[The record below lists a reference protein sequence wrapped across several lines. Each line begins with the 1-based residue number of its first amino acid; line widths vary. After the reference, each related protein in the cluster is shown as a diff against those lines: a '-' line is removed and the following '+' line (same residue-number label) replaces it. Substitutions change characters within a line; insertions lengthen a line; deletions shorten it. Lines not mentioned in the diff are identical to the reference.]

1 MCKILVNG
9 SDEST
14 RVRGLWR
21 VVYIFLATVF
31 FVSGMFDVVLPVL
44 PTTPFLLLMSYFLIR
59 SSPWLY
65 KRFIRLAI
73 IGAPIRDW
81 REKRSVRRHVK
92 MVAYVMVLGVVVI
105 TLLSTHIGLLIK
117 VSTLSLVA
125 IGIGVFWRLPV
136 LD

>member
-1 MCKILVNG
+1 MCKNPVNG
-9 SDEST
+9 FDEST
-14 RVRGLWR
+14 RVHGLWR
-21 VVYIFLATVF
+21 VVYIVLATLF
-31 FVSGMFDVVLPVL
+31 FIIGMLGVVLPVL

-73 IGAPIRDW
+73 IGTPIRDW
-81 REKRSVRRHVK
+81 SEKRSVRRHVK
-92 MVAYVMVLGVVVI
+92 IVAYVMVLGVVVM

-117 VSTLSLVA
+117 VSTLFLVA
-125 IGIGVFWRLPV
+125 VGIVVIWRLPV

>member
-73 IGAPIRDW
+73 VGTPIRDW
-81 REKRSVRRHVK
+81 REKRGVRRHVK
-92 MVAYVMVLGVVVI
+92 MVAYVMILGVVVI
-105 TLLSTHIGLLIK
+105 TLLSTQIGLLIK

-125 IGIGVFWRLPV
+125 IGIGVIWRLPV